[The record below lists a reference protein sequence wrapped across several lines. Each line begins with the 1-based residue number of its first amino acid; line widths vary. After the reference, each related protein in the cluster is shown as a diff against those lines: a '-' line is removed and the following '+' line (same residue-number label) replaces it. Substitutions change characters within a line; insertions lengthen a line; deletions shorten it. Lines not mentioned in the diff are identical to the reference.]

1 MTLFPSVVDSV
12 EKLVLTG
19 EVPGAVLGVT
29 DGERQWTH
37 AAGLDRPNGD
47 ALRSD
52 AVFRISSMTKP
63 LTAALTLQ
71 LADDGVLAL
80 DDPIERWLPELAG
93 QQVLRQLDGPLDDTV
108 PAEKAPTVEDLL
120 LMKLGFGF
128 AFEVDSCPVAEKAFA
143 AGLGMGPPKPS
154 AIPHSPDEWVRR
166 FAELPLMEQ
175 PGQHWRYEFSYAV
188 LGVLLARAAGT
199 DLPTL
204 FSDRI
209 FSPLGMNDTG
219 FTVPSHARDRLIP
232 CFTDGTTVFDDVP
245 DSDWLVPP
253 AFPHAGGGL
262 VSTAADYLTFAD
274 RLSTGSRVSEE
285 NEHSADGQPLTDGPP
300 SGDDQRLG
308 DAQHL
313 TDGQHLANGR
323 RLADVMAVDRLTPEQ
338 RSGPSAQIF
347 LDGEGW
353 GYGVQVRAAGPGTPA
368 RYGWGGGLGTLWYS
382 YPDHGI
388 SAVLMTQ
395 HLPPSPATIAALTDP
410 LDAALS
416 T

>member
-19 EVPGAVLGVT
+19 EVPGAVLGVA
-29 DGERQWTH
+29 DGERQWIH
-37 AAGLDRPNGD
+37 AAGLGRPHGD
-47 ALRSD
+47 ALRPD

-71 LADDGVLAL
+71 LADDGVLGL
-80 DDPIERWLPELAG
+80 DDPVERWLPELAG
-93 QQVLRQLDGPLDDTV
+93 QRVLRQLDGPLDDTV

-143 AGLGMGPPKPS
+143 AGLGLGPPMPS

-175 PGQHWRYEFSYAV
+175 PGRHWRYEFSYAV
-188 LGVLLARAAGT
+188 LGVLLARAADT

-204 FSDRI
+204 FGDRI
-209 FSPLGMNDTG
+209 FTPLGMNDTG
-219 FTVPSHARDRLIP
+219 FTVPPHARDRLIP

-262 VSTAADYLTFAD
+262 VSTAADYLTFATS
-274 RLSTGSRVSEE
+274 LSTGSRVSEAD
-285 NEHSADGQPLTDGPP
+285 EHTAGAS
-300 SGDDQRLG
+300 RG
-308 DAQHL
+308 DAL
-313 TDGQHLANGR
+313 PGWRAARGVAAGE

-382 YPDHGI
+382 YPEHGI